1 MFVPQ
6 GGFTLEGVTLTHSE
20 AIEWPT
26 YIHNY
31 LDPPTSTLP
40 GQITVK
46 NCTLKGGELI
56 RCFQSRNLL
65 VQKCKFIRAGSG
77 QVPSLSVWDH
87 CDFVGHTANGMHA
100 FFNTGADG
108 ILVTNCTWTG
118 TNRGIVFQTGPCR
131 GSLAMNLYFSGI
143 RGGEANANEVLLF
156 EGGTD
161 GRTEPGEGM
170 RDNTFVDI
178 TIENCA
184 GPGISLYGSGFSDMR
199 FWSVNSLVDN
209 TSIMVAALNG
219 GRIGTNEF
227 TNFQT
232 TGAIDLRGD
241 VGTVKF
247 GNLQI
252 YERPQMSGN
261 QGPFTPVL
269 KQFNENFPFHLDE
282 VAKEKGEFTFY
293 GSNFWKADR
302 TSKPIEGVR

>member
-1 MFVPQ
+1 M
-6 GGFTLEGVTLTHSE
+6 TLEGLTLTHLE
-20 AIEWPT
+20 AIDWPT

-31 LDPPTSTLP
+31 PSPRGD
-40 GQITVK
+40 ITVR

-56 RCFQSRNLL
+56 RCYPTSLL
-65 VQKCKFIRAGSG
+65 VQGCKFIRAGSG
-77 QVPSLSVWDH
+77 QVPSLSVWES
-87 CDFVGHTANGMHA
+87 CEFIGHTRTGQHA

-118 TNRGIVFQTGPCR
+118 TNRGMVFQTGPCR
-131 GSLAMNLYFSGI
+131 GALVANCYFTGI
-143 RGGEANANEVLLF
+143 RGGEANANEVILF

-161 GRTEPGEGM
+161 GTIRPGEERAM
-170 RDNTFVDI
+170 RDNTFLDI
-178 TIENCA
+178 TINNCS
-184 GPGISLYGSGFSDMR
+184 GPALSLYGSGMHSNR
-199 FWSVNSLVDN
+199 FWNVSASVDN
-209 TSIMVAALNG
+209 TGLMVAALSG
-219 GRIGTNEF
+219 GRIDDNSFE
-227 TNFQT
+227 NFQT
-232 TGAIDLRGD
+232 TGGIDLRGD
-241 VGTVKF
+241 VGQVKF

-252 YERPQMSGN
+252 FERPQMSGN